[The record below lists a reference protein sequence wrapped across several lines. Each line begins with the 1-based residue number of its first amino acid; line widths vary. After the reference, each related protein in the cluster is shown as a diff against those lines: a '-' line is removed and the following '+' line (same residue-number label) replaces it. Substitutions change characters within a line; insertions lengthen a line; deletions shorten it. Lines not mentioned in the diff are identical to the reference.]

1 MRRFLFSA
9 LLFALSAALFA
20 QKDVTKFLGIPVDGT
35 KSEMTQKLKAKG
47 FVTSAI
53 DKEILEGEFNGTQ
66 VNVYIVTTNNKVS
79 RIMVSDANTMN
90 ETDIR
95 IRFNKLCNQF
105 ANNKKYLS
113 TTEDYI
119 IPDNEDISYEMTVHN
134 KRYEA
139 VFYQEPQTPD
149 STETTNFTET
159 LLSKYTKEELAN
171 PTEEIQ
177 KEIIQAAMDAT
188 MDKIRKKPVWFMIFK
203 DYGEYHISMYY
214 DNVYNM
220 ANGDDL

>member
-66 VNVYIVTTNNKVS
+66 VYVGVVTTNNKVS
-79 RIMVSDANTMN
+79 RIMVSDATKIN
-90 ETDIR
+90 ETDIK
-95 IRFNKLCNQF
+95 IRFNRLCEQF
-105 ANNKKYLS
+105 KNNKKYIS
-113 TTEDYI
+113 FDDQDIPEDE
-119 IPDNEDISYEMTVHN
+119 NISYEMTIN
-134 KRYEA
+134 KKRYQA
-139 VFYQEPQTPD
+139 VFYQDPQTPD
-149 STETTNFTET
+149 STETANFTEC

-177 KEIIQAAMDAT
+177 KEITQTAMDAA
-188 MDKIRKKPVWFMIFK
+188 MDKIRKKMVWFMIFRDFG
-203 DYGEYHISMYY
+203 DYWITMYY
-214 DNVYNM
+214 DNEYNM

>member
-20 QKDVTKFLGIPVDGT
+20 QEDVTKFLGIPVDGT
-35 KSEMTQKLKAKG
+35 KSEMIQKLKAKG

-53 DKEILEGEFNGTQ
+53 DKEFLEGEFNGTQ
-66 VNVYIVTTNNKVS
+66 VYVGVVTTNNKVS
-79 RIMVSDANTMN
+79 RIMLMDATKVN
-90 ETDIR
+90 ETDIK
-95 IRFNKLCNQF
+95 IRFNRLCEQF
-105 ANNKKYLS
+105 QNNKKYMSLDDQS
-113 TTEDYI
+113 IPEDENI
-119 IPDNEDISYEMTVHN
+119 FYEMTVHK
-134 KRYEA
+134 KRYQA
-139 VFYQEPQTPD
+139 VFYQDPQTPD

-177 KEIIQAAMDAT
+177 KEIIQSAMDAA
-188 MDKIRKKPVWFMIFK
+188 MDKIRKKMVWFMISEELGN
-203 DYGEYHISMYY
+203 YWITLYY
-214 DNVYNM
+214 DNEYNM